1 MLYTYKVSNGGQAMN
16 RDYESLFDD
25 FDTILDASID
35 LLVDNLH
42 ETISDGRY
50 EDAKQIAS
58 MIKEIDRA

>member
-1 MLYTYKVSNGGQAMN
+1 MN